1 MLSLSSIADLSMV
14 KGFADF
20 LQTNHDHDNN
30 TSDED
35 ASNDEADFV
44 EIIVAGIAVMRQ
56 EPAVPPLLPTTSTS
70 MAVCRTTV
78 LASALPLKKKRK
90 HKIGSLMWTNPITGI
105 ANRLTPTMSH
115 WYIYFIRSA
124 PSQDHRF
131 LCKFRRR
138 LRLPYTDF
146 QKPSAE
152 LEERKEVR
160 PWWTGVTGGLGKPST
175 PIVLLVLTALLYN
188 GQAWTLD
195 DLSENACNGEEVV

>member
-1 MLSLSSIADLSMV
+1 MLSLSPIADLSMV

-44 EIIVAGIAVMRQ
+44 EIIVAGIALMRQ
-56 EPAVPPLLPTTSTS
+56 EPAVPPRLPTNSTS

-90 HKIGSLMWTNPITGI
+90 NKIGSLMWTNPITGI

-138 LRLPYTDF
+138 LRLPYTYF

-152 LEERKEVR
+152 LEVRKEF
-160 PWWTGVTGGLGKPST
+160 
-175 PIVLLVLTALLYN
+175 
-188 GQAWTLD
+188 
-195 DLSENACNGEEVV
+195 

>member
-20 LQTNHDHDNN
+20 LQSHYDHDNN
-30 TSDED
+30 TSDAD
-35 ASNDEADFV
+35 ASNDEADI
-44 EIIVAGIAVMRQ
+44 EKIIVAGIANMRQ
-56 EPAVPPLLPTTSTS
+56 VPMVPPWLPTTST

-90 HKIGSLMWTNPITGI
+90 NKIGSLMWTNPITGI

-138 LRLPYTDF
+138 LRLPYTYF

-152 LEERKEVR
+152 LEVRKEF
-160 PWWTGVTGGLGKPST
+160 
-175 PIVLLVLTALLYN
+175 
-188 GQAWTLD
+188 
-195 DLSENACNGEEVV
+195 